1 MESIEQ
7 SLRFEFNARYY
18 VLGDLGKAKEAWF
31 VLHGYGQL
39 VQYFIKKFSS
49 LQESGICVIA
59 PEGLSRFYLKGNRGR
74 VGATWMT
81 SENRLMD
88 IQNYIAYLNAVF
100 LHQMKDYKLPTTVL
114 GFSQGAATAMRWV
127 MDGTVSFDRLILWA
141 GLFPPDIDF
150 AKGAELLH
158 EKKIIEVLGTQD
170 EFINQDRVAEMHR
183 LNNLLRIS
191 PTIIQF
197 EGKHEIDQNV
207 LEQIA
212 NKR

>member
-18 VLGDLGKAKEAWF
+18 VLGDLAKANEAWF

-59 PEGLSRFYLKGNRGR
+59 PEGLSRFYLQGNRGR

-88 IQNYIAYLNAVF
+88 IQNYTAYLNAVF
-100 LHQMKDYKLPTTVL
+100 LHQMENYKLPTTVL

-212 NKR
+212 NRR